1 MSVKTKPA
9 ELVVYY
15 LNTAL
20 TAIQDSDRPTEL
32 LTREIFLLSQ
42 TSDLATQ
49 S

>member
-32 LTREIFLLSQ
+32 FFSSFFLKVY
-42 TSDLATQ
+42 
-49 S
+49 